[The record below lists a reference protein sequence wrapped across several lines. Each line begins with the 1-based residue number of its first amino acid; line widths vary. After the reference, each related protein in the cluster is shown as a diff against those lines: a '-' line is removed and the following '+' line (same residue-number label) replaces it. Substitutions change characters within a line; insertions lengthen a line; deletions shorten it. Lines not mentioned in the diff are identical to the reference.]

1 MEGASMERLVVE
13 LAEQMRTRFYG
24 KYRGVVTSVD
34 DPESMGRIRANVP
47 EILGDEVSPW
57 ALPCAP
63 YAGDG
68 LGAYAVPPVGAGVWI
83 EFEAGDPSRPI
94 WTGCWWGRNQVPKN
108 EQGTDATPPIKIFR
122 TESGTMLS
130 FDDNNQ
136 VISLSDDSGDNIV
149 TIEVTAGKITVKGKT
164 KAIVE
169 APQIELVENATH
181 PVVFGDELMTYLT
194 QLVSL
199 YQAHTHPGETVIGIP
214 VTPAPPVP
222 PFQAPTPSLISQKV
236 KAG

>member
-1 MEGASMERLVVE
+1 MERLVVE

-34 DPESMGRIRANVP
+34 DPESMGRIQANVP

-57 ALPCAP
+57 ALPCTP

-181 PVVFGDELMTYLT
+181 PVVFGDELITYLT

>member
-1 MEGASMERLVVE
+1 MEGAAMERLVVE
-13 LAEQMRTRFYG
+13 LAEQTRTRFYG
-24 KYRGVVTSVD
+24 KYRGVVTNVD
-34 DPESMGRIRANVP
+34 DPENMGRIQANVP

-63 YAGDG
+63 YSGDG
-68 LGAYAVPPVGAGVWI
+68 LGGYAVPPVGAGVWI

-94 WTGCWWGRNQVPKN
+94 WTGCWWGRNQLPKN
-108 EQGTDATPPIKIFR
+108 EQGTDVTPPIKIFR
-122 TESGTMLS
+122 TESGTLLS
-130 FDDNNQ
+130 FDDNSQ
-136 VISLSDDSGDNIV
+136 VISLSDENGDNIL

-169 APQIELVENATH
+169 APRIELVENATH
-181 PVVFGDELMTYLT
+181 PVVFGDELMTYLS

-222 PFQAPTPSLISQKV
+222 PFQMPTPSLISQKV